1 MKVFVDTSGLFAFLV
16 RSDSMHSTARS
27 NFTYLSQ
34 KKAILYTSSFVL
46 VETTALLQR
55 RIGLDAIRDLH
66 TKILPLIEIFWV
78 NREFY
83 ANSIQ
88 RLLLQ
93 GQQDLSL
100 VDCLSFELM
109 EAYEI
114 NVAFGFDKHFTENG
128 FMLVNSITSD

>member
-1 MKVFVDTSGLFAFLV
+1 
-16 RSDSMHSTARS
+16 MHSTARS

-128 FMLVNSITSD
+128 FMLVNSITSG